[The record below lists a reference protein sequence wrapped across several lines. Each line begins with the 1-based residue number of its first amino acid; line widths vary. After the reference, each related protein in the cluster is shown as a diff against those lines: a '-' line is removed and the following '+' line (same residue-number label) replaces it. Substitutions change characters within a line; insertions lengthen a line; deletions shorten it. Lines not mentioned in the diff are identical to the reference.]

1 MNITDQRSFNLNR
14 DQREEYIAGYSLMI
28 RKNRFGRVP
37 HYINFMFNH
46 VPGNRK
52 TKMEFMKKQVIRVHD
67 ILTRSIVRKPNSE
80 DWKPSRPILVGCPDL
95 PVWKKEKKDKEP
107 IRNLIVNDGLHFNA
121 ICLTPPDKTFV
132 REEGDCNWYAKS
144 RLKMSLERHF
154 EQCQRFYQTEHL
166 YRIHVTPIT
175 HRIDAVTE
183 YTLKAFKNGYITAD
197 DILVMK

>member
-67 ILTRSIVRKPNSE
+67 ILNFRSAGL
-80 DWKPSRPILVGCPDL
+80 SRP
-95 PVWKKEKKDKEP
+95 EKTKLGRLEAVEAD
-107 IRNLIVNDGLHFNA
+107 IGWMSRSAGLE
-121 ICLTPPDKTFV
+121 K
-132 REEGDCNWYAKS
+132 REKRQRANPQSDCK
-144 RLKMSLERHF
+144 
-154 EQCQRFYQTEHL
+154 
-166 YRIHVTPIT
+166 
-175 HRIDAVTE
+175 
-183 YTLKAFKNGYITAD
+183 
-197 DILVMK
+197 